1 MAQKVCIMALLV
13 TKRGL
18 ILLQI
23 HLGVILVL
31 LMGTLLLA
39 PAISLG
45 RRSKDENDLSC
56 TRGPANC
63 ILLTNLS
70 LYGGR
75 LLLKAV
81 SQEKLLFRGY

>member
-1 MAQKVCIMALLV
+1 MAKKVCVMALLV
-13 TKRGL
+13 TKIGL

-45 RRSKDENDLSC
+45 RSKDENDLSC